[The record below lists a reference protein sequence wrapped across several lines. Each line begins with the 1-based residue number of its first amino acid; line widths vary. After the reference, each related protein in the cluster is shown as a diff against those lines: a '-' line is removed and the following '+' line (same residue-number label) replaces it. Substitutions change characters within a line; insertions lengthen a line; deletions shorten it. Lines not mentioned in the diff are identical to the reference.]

1 MGYLKSAVES
11 TLVYAEQAKLN
22 DYVTSIRKSIK
33 PVDSIAAQVEALA
46 STHGAPIVEKIDLKL
61 DPVVDAATEKYGMA
75 KDKCTDVIVYAQTKK
90 DGVVSYAVEKKEGVI
105 SKAKDAKKTVVD
117 AKDEVVRQA
126 KTGEI
131 DNTIMKKAEV
141 NKYTAWFAKT
151 LIGYKG
157 VLVVNAKTL
166 STQITDKSTAQIAI
180 LKAKAY
186 ELKGKLPIA
195 TVEKKVAE
203 LTDFVTAKSSPYIKM
218 VKPYVTKAKT
228 DFYDMKTK
236 VYERVVEFKKTYL
249 AKKSA

>member
-1 MGYLKSAVES
+1 V
-11 TLVYAEQAKLN
+11 
-22 DYVTSIRKSIK
+22 
-33 PVDSIAAQVEALA
+33 
-46 STHGAPIVEKIDLKL
+46 
-61 DPVVDAATEKYGMA
+61 
-75 KDKCTDVIVYAQTKK
+75 
-90 DGVVSYAVEKKEGVI
+90 
-105 SKAKDAKKTVVD
+105 
-117 AKDEVVRQA
+117 

-131 DNTIMKKAEV
+131 DKTIIEKAEF
-141 NKYTAWFAKT
+141 NAYTAWFAKT

-166 STQITDKSTAQIAI
+166 STQITDKSTAQIAT
-180 LKAKAY
+180 LTAKAY

-228 DFYDMKTK
+228 EFYDIKTK
-236 VYERVVEFKKTYL
+236 VYERVLELKKTL